1 MEKMEG
7 SVLLMPELSLNI
19 LDMAENSFTAGAS
32 LIEIII
38 NEKLSRDILSIT
50 VKDNGKGMDSS
61 TIQKVTDP
69 FFSGK
74 KGKGWG
80 LGIPFL
86 KQTADLCNGNLTI
99 SSDPGS
105 GTAIT
110 VTVQLSHIDRPPLG
124 ALSDT
129 IVTLAAGHSDKD
141 ISLIIQRDEKI
152 YEFKTQ
158 VIRKEL
164 EGARLS
170 DPDILK
176 FIETDINRGIKDL
189 ELVP

>member
-1 MEKMEG
+1 
-7 SVLLMPELSLNI
+7 MPELSLNI
-19 LDMAENSFTAGAS
+19 LDMAENSFSAGAAS
-32 LIEIII
+32 IEIII
-38 NEKLSRDILSIT
+38 NEKLSQDLLSIT
-50 VKDNGKGMDSS
+50 VKDDGKGMDRS

-69 FFSGK
+69 FYSGK

-99 SSDPGS
+99 FSAPGS

-129 IVTLAAGHSDKD
+129 MVTLAAGHSDKD
-141 ISLIIQRDEKI
+141 ISLIIQRDEKM
-152 YEFKTQ
+152 YEFKTS

-164 EGARLS
+164 EGVRLS
-170 DPDILK
+170 NPDILK
-176 FIETDINRGIKDL
+176 YIETDIRQGITDL

>member
-32 LIEIII
+32 LIEITI
-38 NEKLSRDILSIT
+38 NEKLSRDVLSIT

-99 SSDPGS
+99 SSDSGS

-152 YEFKTQ
+152 YEFKTSL
-158 VIRKEL
+158 IRKEL
-164 EGARLS
+164 EGVRLS

>member
-1 MEKMEG
+1 MEKKEG
-7 SVLLMPELSLNI
+7 DTLLMPELSLNI
-19 LDMAENSFTAGAS
+19 LDMAENSFSAGAAS
-32 LIEIII
+32 IEIII
-38 NEKLSRDILSIT
+38 DEKLSQDLLSIT
-50 VKDNGKGMDSS
+50 VKDDGKGMDRS

-69 FFSGK
+69 FYSGK
-74 KGKGWG
+74 KGKSWG

-99 SSDPGS
+99 SSTPGS
-105 GTAIT
+105 GTVIT
-110 VTVQLSHIDRPPLG
+110 MSAQLSHIDRPPLG

-141 ISLIIQRDEKI
+141 ISLIIRRDEKF

-164 EGARLS
+164 EGVRLS

-176 FIETDINRGIKDL
+176 FIETDIKQGIKNM